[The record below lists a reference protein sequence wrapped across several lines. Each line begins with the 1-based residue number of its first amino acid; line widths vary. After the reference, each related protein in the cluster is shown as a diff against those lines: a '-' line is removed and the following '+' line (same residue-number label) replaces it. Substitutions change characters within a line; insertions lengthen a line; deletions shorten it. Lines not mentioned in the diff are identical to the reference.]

1 MKIVYTTLILILVSF
16 FNTGSFAETKTDCS
30 QYNTKTLVGSW
41 NKKRCERGKPPIEGI
56 KLGEKL
62 KKLNPFKKKN

>member
-1 MKIVYTTLILILVSF
+1 MKIVYTILILILVSF

-41 NKKRCERGKPPIEGI
+41 NKKRCERIFG
-56 KLGEKL
+56 
-62 KKLNPFKKKN
+62 